1 MICNLSFLV
10 THRCRNVALIKMLTG
25 EGNALYL
32 TVYIVTL
39 LTGWPFNLLALHAF
53 YQKLR
58 RKPTPGTIFLFNL
71 TLSDLFFLTFL
82 PFKTIQVAA
91 GNIWSLPAY
100 LCPLSGLFHYSTIYT
115 SILFLT
121 AVSVDRYL
129 GVAFPFC
136 YKMHRKPAY
145 ALVVSLF
152 LWVCAFSHCSI
163 VYITEF
169 SRDWSEVVTN
179 STVCYDNFTEQQL
192 SVLLPVRLELGI
204 VLFCVPS
211 LITSFC
217 YCSFTWIVMSSAH
230 LHKEKKHR
238 AVGLVLAT
246 LAVFLICYTP
256 YNISHIVGYIQ
267 GRNPGWREEA
277 LLFSTFNACLDP
289 IIFYFSSTA
298 VQQSCWRCLR
308 SLGIKQCT
316 GSPFHYL
323 FTTFR
328 SRKKERSKKVQC
340 TKL

>member
-1 MICNLSFLV
+1 MPLFTS
-10 THRCRNVALIKMLTG
+10 K
-25 EGNALYL
+25 GNALNL

-39 LTGWPFNLLALHAF
+39 LTGWPSNLLALHAF

-82 PFKTIQVAA
+82 PFKTIEAAA

-100 LCPLSGLFHYSTIYT
+100 LCPLSGLFHYSTIYS

-136 YKMHRKPAY
+136 YKMHRKPSY
-145 ALVVSLF
+145 ALAVSLF
-152 LWVCAFSHCSI
+152 LWVCAFTHCSI
-163 VYITEF
+163 VYITELR
-169 SRDWSEVVTN
+169 RDWSEAATN
-179 STVCYDNFTEQQL
+179 LSVCYDNFTPQQL
-192 SVLLPVRLELGI
+192 AVLLPVRLELGI
-204 VLFCVPS
+204 ILFCVPL
-211 LITSFC
+211 LITCFC

-230 LHKEKKHR
+230 LHKEKKRR

-246 LAVFLICYTP
+246 LAVFLICFTP
-256 YNISHIVGYIQ
+256 YNVSHIVGYIQ
-267 GRNPGWREEA
+267 GSSPGWRDEA

-298 VQQSCWRCLR
+298 VQQSCWTCLR
-308 SLGIKQCT
+308 TLGIKKCT
-316 GSPFHYL
+316 GSPFQYL
-323 FTTFR
+323 SNTFR
-328 SRKKERSKKVQC
+328 SRKNESSGEVQC